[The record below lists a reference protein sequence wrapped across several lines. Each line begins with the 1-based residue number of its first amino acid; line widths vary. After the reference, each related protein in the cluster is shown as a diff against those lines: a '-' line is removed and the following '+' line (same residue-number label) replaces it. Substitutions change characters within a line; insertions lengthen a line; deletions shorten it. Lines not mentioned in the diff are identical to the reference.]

1 MISDDYRG
9 NAAHGN
15 AYLFLLFLVKSR
27 HLISPNIT
35 LKSVKEEGES
45 YHDAQVHKM
54 NQLSIVLYWFFS
66 ACQSFSEFVM
76 IFHYRSRHYQVL

>member
-54 NQLSIVLYWFFS
+54 KQLFS
-66 ACQSFSEFVM
+66 CLLSCVGSFLHVSHFQNL
-76 IFHYRSRHYQVL
+76 S